1 MRELWEK
8 YRDTA
13 LYLIFGAV
21 TTAVNVVTY
30 HVCFAM
36 LGVPNTPSVV
46 IAWVLSVAVAYI
58 TNKLWVFR
66 SSSFAP
72 AVLWPELGKFVAAR
86 AFTGVLDLGIMF
98 VGVDLLGLQEGGP
111 ATALKLGSNVLVV
124 VLNYVFSKWLI
135 FKDQAGEE

>member
-1 MRELWEK
+1 MKALWEK

-13 LYLIFGAV
+13 LYLIFGVV
-21 TTAVNVVTY
+21 TTAVNVVVY

-36 LGVPNTPSVV
+36 LGVPNIPSVV

-66 SSSFAP
+66 SPSFAP

-86 AFTGVLDLGIMF
+86 AFTGVLDLGIMY
-98 VGVDLLGLQEGGP
+98 VGVDLLGGP
-111 ATALKLGSNVLVV
+111 GTVLKLGANVLVV
-124 VLNYVFSKWLI
+124 VLNYIFSKWLI
-135 FKDQAGEE
+135 FKDGAGEN

>member
-1 MRELWEK
+1 MGALWKK
-8 YRDTA
+8 YRDMA
-13 LYLIFGAV
+13 LYLIFGVV
-21 TTAVNVVTY
+21 TTAVNVATY

-36 LGVPNTPSVV
+36 LGVPNIPSVI

-66 SSSFAP
+66 SPSFAP

-98 VGVDLLGLQEGGP
+98 VGVDLLGGP
-111 ATALKLGSNVLVV
+111 GTVLKLGSNVLVV

-135 FKDQAGEE
+135 FKDRAGEN

>member
-1 MRELWEK
+1 MRALWEK

-13 LYLIFGAV
+13 LYLVFGVV
-21 TTAVNVVTY
+21 TTVVNVAVY
-30 HVCFAM
+30 HVCYAM
-36 LGVPNTPSVV
+36 LGVPNIPSTV

-66 SSSFAP
+66 SPSFAP

-86 AFTGVLDLGIMF
+86 GLTGVLDLGIMY
-98 VGVDLLGLQEGGP
+98 VGVDLLGGP
-111 ATALKLGSNVLVV
+111 GTALKLGSTVLVV

-135 FKDQAGEE
+135 FKDQAGEQ

>member
-1 MRELWEK
+1 MRALWEK
-8 YRDTA
+8 YRDMA
-13 LYLIFGAV
+13 LYLIFGVV
-21 TTAVNVVTY
+21 TTAVNVAVY
-30 HVCFAM
+30 HVCFAV
-36 LGVPNTPSVV
+36 LGVPNIPSVV

-66 SSSFAP
+66 SPSFAP

-98 VGVDLLGLQEGGP
+98 VGVDLLGGP
-111 ATALKLGSNVLVV
+111 GTVLKLGSNVLVV

-135 FKDQAGEE
+135 FKDRAGEN

>member
-1 MRELWEK
+1 MGALWEK
-8 YRDTA
+8 YRDMA
-13 LYLIFGAV
+13 LYLIFGVV
-21 TTAVNVVTY
+21 TTAVNVATY

-36 LGVPNTPSVV
+36 LGVPNIPSVI

-66 SSSFAP
+66 SPSFAP

-98 VGVDLLGLQEGGP
+98 VGVDLLGGP
-111 ATALKLGSNVLVV
+111 GTVLKLGSNVLVV
-124 VLNYVFSKWLI
+124 VLNYIFSKWLI
-135 FKDQAGEE
+135 FKDRAGEN

>member
-1 MRELWEK
+1 MTGMRALWEK
-8 YRDTA
+8 YRDMA
-13 LYLIFGAV
+13 LYLIFGVV
-21 TTAVNVVTY
+21 TTVVNVAVY
-30 HVCFAM
+30 HVCFAV
-36 LGVPNTPSVV
+36 LEVPNIPSVV

-66 SSSFAP
+66 SPSFAP

-98 VGVDLLGLQEGGP
+98 VGVDLLGGP
-111 ATALKLGSNVLVV
+111 GTVLKLGSNVLVV

-135 FKDQAGEE
+135 FKDQAGEN